1 MGLATSCMSSTTSR
15 KMRWSTKKNGFPL
28 LQSHGI
34 LQREMF
40 AVKNMDVNSNL
51 MRLKLDLVYRDV
63 STEEGQKRFAELTE
77 TLPVEAP
84 KAEPVKPKKKVIKR
98 IVVKAK

>member
-1 MGLATSCMSSTTSR
+1 MSSTTLR
-15 KMRWSTKKNGFPL
+15 KMRSSTKKNGFPL
-28 LQSHGI
+28 LPSHGI

-40 AVKNMDVNSNL
+40 AVKNMDINSNL

-77 TLPVEAP
+77 TLPVEAE

>member
-1 MGLATSCMSSTTSR
+1 
-15 KMRWSTKKNGFPL
+15 
-28 LQSHGI
+28 
-34 LQREMF
+34 MF

-77 TLPVEAP
+77 TLPVEEP
-84 KAEPVKPKKKVIKR
+84 KSEPVKPKKKVIKR